1 MYTAEVT
8 TQWTTDADGANVPA
22 LAALLQAG
30 DSCEDVSGQPAQN
43 ITPDPN
49 VTVWRVHC
57 SGATLAAIEADV
69 DHEVLWSEE
78 VAEDE

>member
-1 MYTAEVT
+1 MTYIAEVIT
-8 TQWTTDADGANVPA
+8 TWEVDSDGANVPA

-43 ITPDPN
+43 IMPDPN
-49 VTVWRVHC
+49 ITVWRVHC
-57 SGATLAAIEADV
+57 AAATLAAIEADP

-78 VAEDE
+78 IADE